1 MVTNNFNNLGDIALS
16 KAEIFSLDITEESA
30 TRLSIEQIID
40 EDYILNGFAKNAI
53 GVTAHLIKMIRDAYD
68 KK

>member
-1 MVTNNFNNLGDIALS
+1 MKQV
-16 KAEIFSLDITEESA
+16 K
-30 TRLSIEQIID
+30 ID
-40 EDYILNGFAKNAI
+40 EPTYQMLQKISPRKDAI